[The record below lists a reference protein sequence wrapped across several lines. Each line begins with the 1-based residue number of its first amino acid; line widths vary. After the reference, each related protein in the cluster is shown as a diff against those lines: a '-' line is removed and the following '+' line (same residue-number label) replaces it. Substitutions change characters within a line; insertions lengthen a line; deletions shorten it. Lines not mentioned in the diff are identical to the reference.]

1 MKNKK
6 VEKISVAD
14 LRVHAEVLVGMGL
27 MPSLERVLSVVADV
41 REKYKSKIEAARR
54 SKPVQRRQA

>member
-1 MKNKK
+1 
-6 VEKISVAD
+6 VAD

-54 SKPVQRRQA
+54 RKPVQRRQA